1 MVPSAR
7 ELAHELVEALAPEE
21 LPSFALVAEP
31 YLTDPR
37 RAEKQLR
44 DHDDPMGFGLGD
56 ALAMATPVIAL
67 VSGSVVTA
75 LSDSVAASVRDAGGK
90 LVRKITRKA
99 KPHELPAAPEWTPEQ
114 LDEIREVAL
123 ARALDLGMKKAKAA
137 TLADALV
144 GALLRRRDK

>member
-7 ELAHELVEALAPEE
+7 ELAHELVETLAPEE

-90 LVRKITRKA
+90 LVRKLTRK
-99 KPHELPAAPEWTPEQ
+99 KPVELPPAKEWTSEQ

-123 ARALDLGMKKAKAA
+123 ARALDLGMKKAKAE

>member
-7 ELAHELVEALAPEE
+7 ELAHDLVETLAPEE

-90 LVRKITRKA
+90 LVRKLTRK
-99 KPHELPAAPEWTPEQ
+99 KELPPAQEWTPEQ

-123 ARALDLGMKKAKAA
+123 ARALDLGMKKAKAE

>member
-7 ELAHELVEALAPEE
+7 ELAHELVETLAPEE

-37 RAEKQLR
+37 RAT
-44 DHDDPMGFGLGD
+44 D
-56 ALAMATPVIAL
+56 AAT
-67 VSGSVVTA
+67 
-75 LSDSVAASVRDAGGK
+75 LSDKAVTTLPGHQGDDRGGHRERVA
-90 LVRKITRKA
+90 
-99 KPHELPAAPEWTPEQ
+99 E

-123 ARALDLGMKKAKAA
+123 ARALDLGMKKAKAE